1 MELLAF
7 VHTAVNYED
16 PNPDPKV
23 TLLEGV
29 DLQLAS
35 STGAAL
41 AGMAIAAAVVVGTP
55 DHAKA
60 ASAIAPGASGEAVT
74 HVQKALGISA
84 DGQYGPKTTA
94 AVMDFQIRQGLKQVD
109 GTVGKETAIALGLDE
124 KYQPVHFGYG
134 EGYVDTYYDVGLN
147 VRSGP
152 GTDYRKIGGYYEGE
166 DIYTY
171 GEVVSYDYDWQQVAP
186 GAWVATDYID
196 YYYEPAS
203 HHDDYG
209 DCYEYCYD
217 EYYDDCSDDY
227 YYHESSYSDGG
238 GYVYT
243 RHNVGLNIRSGPGLH
258 YEVVDGAFNGDYLES
273 VDGTVHNDGYTWEQ
287 LSDGSWYASDYTY

>member
-7 VHTAVNYED
+7 VHAAVNYED
-16 PNPDPKV
+16 PNPDPQV
-23 TLLEGV
+23 TLLDGADLNLSGSAGV
-29 DLQLAS
+29 
-35 STGAAL
+35 AL
-41 AGMAIAAAVVVGTP
+41 AGMAIAAAVVVGSP
-55 DHAKA
+55 AQAQA
-60 ASAIAPGASGEAVT
+60 ATSPLTQGTAGEAVT

-94 AVMDFQIRQGLKQVD
+94 AVMDFQLRHGLKQVD

-152 GTDYRKIGGYYEGE
+152 GTDYRRIGAYYEGE

-186 GAWVATDYID
+186 GEWVATDYID
-196 YYYEPAS
+196 YGYYEPVS
-203 HHDDYG
+203 HH

-217 EYYDDCSDDY
+217 DYYDDYSDDY

-238 GYVYT
+238 GSVYT
-243 RHNVGLNIRSGPGLH
+243 RHNVGLNIRSGPGLDYH
-258 YEVVDGAFNGDYLES
+258 VVDGASNGEYLES
-273 VDGTVHNDGYTWEQ
+273 VDGTVYNDGYTWEQ